1 MSGSDEERKTTNGQ
15 TPEEGAADRTGGERA
30 PAEGVAAAEG
40 LETALARIDEL
51 EAEIE
56 KLRDQAL
63 RAHAEV
69 ENVLRRTEREK
80 KDIAAYGI
88 AAFAR
93 DLLTVAD
100 NLRRALEAV
109 PEEVRADA
117 RLRTF
122 VEGVEMTERELLAA
136 FERHGIRKIV
146 PEGEK
151 FDHNLHQAMAE
162 VETEERPAGTVVDVY
177 QAGYV
182 LKDRLLRPAMV
193 TVAKNGSTE
202 AAPQRVDTEA

>member
-1 MSGSDEERKTTNGQ
+1 MNGSEEKKRTTDGQAPEDEARAAGPDEVVA
-15 TPEEGAADRTGGERA
+15 PEAGTAGKSDA
-30 PAEGVAAAEG
+30 
-40 LETALARIDEL
+40 ALARIDEL

-109 PEEVRADA
+109 PEEVRADP
-117 RLRTF
+117 RLRSF

-136 FERHGIRKIV
+136 FDRHGIRKIV
-146 PEGEK
+146 PAGEK

-193 TVAKNGSTE
+193 TVAKNGSTRAE
-202 AAPQRVDTEA
+202 PQRVDTEA

>member
-1 MSGSDEERKTTNGQ
+1 MSGAEERK
-15 TPEEGAADRTGGERA
+15 DR
-30 PAEGVAAAEG
+30 AEAAAEAAAAAAAEADG
-40 LETALARIDEL
+40 AKSSADNGEPADALARIGEL
-51 EAEIE
+51 EGEIE
-56 KLRDQAL
+56 RLRDQAL

-93 DLLTVAD
+93 DLLAVAD

-109 PEEVRADA
+109 PEEVRSDP
-117 RLRTF
+117 RLKAF

-162 VETEERPAGTVVDVY
+162 VEADDRPAGSVVDVY

-193 TVAKNGSTE
+193 TVAKGGDGKKE
-202 AAPQRVDTEA
+202 AQRVDTEA

>member
-1 MSGSDEERKTTNGQ
+1 MSGAEKGK
-15 TPEEGAADRTGGERA
+15 DR
-30 PAEGVAAAEG
+30 AEAAAEAAAAAG
-40 LETALARIDEL
+40 DAGGANSSAGNGETTDALARISEL
-51 EAEIE
+51 EGEIE
-56 KLRDQAL
+56 HLRDQAL

-93 DLLTVAD
+93 DLLAVAD

-109 PEEVRADA
+109 PEEMRADP
-117 RLRTF
+117 RLKAF

-146 PEGEK
+146 PAGEK

-162 VETEERPAGTVVDVY
+162 VETADQPAGTVVDVY

-193 TVAKNGSTE
+193 TVARGGGAKAE
-202 AAPQRVDTEA
+202 PERVDTEA